1 MICGENFIIE
11 LDCRLVTA
19 RLILIVGYGRTEMRS
34 RENAQDSRTNSV
46 TQKADSINLLRAKAG
61 FTLIEIMVVIIIL
74 GILVGLI
81 VPRFME
87 KPDKARIV
95 KAKMQI
101 ESISAALKEY
111 KLDSGEYPTTEQ
123 GLQALVEK
131 PSIGKIPKKY
141 PEKGY
146 LPKIPKD
153 PWGNDYVYISPGEQG
168 DFDLISYGADG
179 EEGGEGKNADVQ
191 SWEIE

>member
-1 MICGENFIIE
+1 M
-11 LDCRLVTA
+11 
-19 RLILIVGYGRTEMRS
+19 EMHLGDRAHGS
-34 RENAQDSRTNSV
+34 ETHSSAPEPFSV
-46 TQKADSINLLRAKAG
+46 DTCSAGSLMPRIYPRVFGFPPG

-87 KPDKARIV
+87 KPEKARRV
-95 KAKMQI
+95 KAQLQI
-101 ESISAALKEY
+101 ESISTALKEY
-111 KLDSGEYPTTEQ
+111 KLDTGDYPTTEQ

-146 LPKIPKD
+146 LSKIPKD
-153 PWGNDYVYISPGEQG
+153 PWENDYIYISPGEHG

-179 EEGGEGKNADVQ
+179 EEGGEDKNADVQ

>member
-1 MICGENFIIE
+1 MQLFMGSITEAHQAESVDREIMADDKQSLGCRTAHSSV
-11 LDCRLVTA
+11 RLVFS
-19 RLILIVGYGRTEMRS
+19 RS
-34 RENAQDSRTNSV
+34 
-46 TQKADSINLLRAKAG
+46 G

-81 VPRFME
+81 VPRLME
-87 KPDKARIV
+87 KPEKARVV
-95 KAKMQI
+95 KAQMQI

-111 KLDSGEYPTTEQ
+111 KLDSGDYPTTEQ
-123 GLQALVEK
+123 GLEALVEK

-153 PWGNDYVYISPGEQG
+153 PWGNDYVYISPGEHG
-168 DFDLISYGADG
+168 DFDLISYGSDG
-179 EEGGEGKNADVQ
+179 EEGGEGKDADVQ

>member
-1 MICGENFIIE
+1 MGMHLGE
-11 LDCRLVTA
+11 RA
-19 RLILIVGYGRTEMRS
+19 RGSEKHSSALEPFSGDTDSVGSLMS
-34 RENAQDSRTNSV
+34 RVYPRVLGSTS
-46 TQKADSINLLRAKAG
+46 G

-87 KPDKARIV
+87 KPDKARRV
-95 KAKMQI
+95 KAQLQI
-101 ESISAALKEY
+101 ESISTALKEY
-111 KLDSGEYPTTEQ
+111 KLDNGDYPTTEQ

-131 PSIGKIPKKY
+131 PAIGKIPKKY

-146 LPKIPKD
+146 LSKIPKD
-153 PWGNDYVYISPGEQG
+153 PWENDYIYISPGEHG

-179 EEGGEGKNADVQ
+179 EEGGEDKNADVQ

>member
-1 MICGENFIIE
+1 MEM
-11 LDCRLVTA
+11 RHSSV
-19 RLILIVGYGRTEMRS
+19 RLIFSRS
-34 RENAQDSRTNSV
+34 
-46 TQKADSINLLRAKAG
+46 G

-87 KPDKARIV
+87 KPEKARIV
-95 KAKMQI
+95 KAQMQI

-111 KLDSGEYPTTEQ
+111 KLDSGDYPTTEQ
-123 GLQALVEK
+123 GLEALVEK
-131 PSIGKIPKKY
+131 PSIGKIPRKY
-141 PEKGY
+141 PDKGY

-153 PWGNDYVYISPGEQG
+153 PWGNDYVYISPGEHG

-179 EEGGEGKNADVQ
+179 EEGGEGKNGDVQ

>member
-1 MICGENFIIE
+1 ME
-11 LDCRLVTA
+11 LRRCSV
-19 RLILIVGYGRTEMRS
+19 RLIFSRS
-34 RENAQDSRTNSV
+34 
-46 TQKADSINLLRAKAG
+46 G

-87 KPDKARIV
+87 KPEKARVV

-111 KLDSGEYPTTEQ
+111 KLDNGDYPTTEQ
-123 GLQALVEK
+123 GLEALVEK
-131 PSIGKIPKKY
+131 PSIGKVPKKY
-141 PEKGY
+141 PDKGY

-153 PWGNDYVYISPGEQG
+153 PWGNDYVYTSPGEHG

-179 EEGGEGKNADVQ
+179 EEGGEGKDADVQ

>member
-1 MICGENFIIE
+1 ME
-11 LDCRLVTA
+11 LYTA
-19 RLILIVGYGRTEMRS
+19 PIAGDKRAESVERETVADDKQSLGCVMDRT
-34 RENAQDSRTNSV
+34 SV
-46 TQKADSINLLRAKAG
+46 RFVASKCG

-81 VPRFME
+81 VPRLME
-87 KPDKARIV
+87 KPEKARVV
-95 KAKMQI
+95 KAQMQI

-111 KLDSGEYPTTEQ
+111 KLDNGDYPTTEQ
-123 GLQALVEK
+123 GLEALVEK
-131 PSIGKIPKKY
+131 PSIGKIPTKY

-153 PWGNDYVYISPGEQG
+153 PWGNDYVYISPGEHG

>member
-1 MICGENFIIE
+1 MEMRRCT
-11 LDCRLVTA
+11 V
-19 RLILIVGYGRTEMRS
+19 RLIFNRS
-34 RENAQDSRTNSV
+34 
-46 TQKADSINLLRAKAG
+46 G

-87 KPDKARIV
+87 KPEKARIV
-95 KAKMQI
+95 KAQMQI

-111 KLDSGEYPTTEQ
+111 KLDSGDYPTTEQ
-123 GLQALVEK
+123 GLEALVEK
-131 PSIGKIPKKY
+131 PSIGKIPRKY

-146 LPKIPKD
+146 LAKIPKD
-153 PWGNDYVYISPGEQG
+153 PWGNDYVYISPGEHG

-179 EEGGEGKNADVQ
+179 EEGGEGKNGDVQ

>member
-1 MICGENFIIE
+1 MQLNMGSIAEAHQAESVDRGTMVDDKQS
-11 LDCRLVTA
+11 LGSGMAHSSVRLVFS
-19 RLILIVGYGRTEMRS
+19 RS
-34 RENAQDSRTNSV
+34 
-46 TQKADSINLLRAKAG
+46 G

-81 VPRFME
+81 VPRLME
-87 KPDKARIV
+87 KPEKARVV
-95 KAKMQI
+95 KAQMQI

-111 KLDSGEYPTTEQ
+111 KLDTGDYPTTEQ
-123 GLQALVEK
+123 GLEALVEK

-153 PWGNDYVYISPGEQG
+153 PWGNDYVYISPGEHG
-168 DFDLISYGADG
+168 DFDLISYGSDG
-179 EEGGEGKNADVQ
+179 EEGGEGKDADVQ

>member
-1 MICGENFIIE
+1 MKMNIE
-11 LDCRLVTA
+11 QIPHGSQTHA
-19 RLILIVGYGRTEMRS
+19 I
-34 RENAQDSRTNSV
+34 AQTPLSTDTC
-46 TQKADSINLLRAKAG
+46 LLRSFMSRLPFRVIDSKSG

-87 KPDKARIV
+87 KPEKARIV

-111 KLDSGEYPTTEQ
+111 KLDSGDYPTTEQ
-123 GLQALVEK
+123 GLRALVEK

-146 LPKIPKD
+146 FPKVPKD
-153 PWGNDYVYISPGEQG
+153 PWGNEYVYISPVEHG
-168 DFDLISYGADG
+168 DFDLISYGADS

>member
-1 MICGENFIIE
+1 MELLLGE
-11 LDCRLVTA
+11 RA
-19 RLILIVGYGRTEMRS
+19 RGSQTHFSDREPFSVGPY
-34 RENAQDSRTNSV
+34 SV
-46 TQKADSINLLRAKAG
+46 GGLMPRIYARVLGSTSG

-87 KPDKARIV
+87 KPEKARRV
-95 KAKMQI
+95 KAQLQI
-101 ESISAALKEY
+101 ESISTALKEY
-111 KLDSGEYPTTEQ
+111 KLDNGDYPTTEQ
-123 GLQALVEK
+123 GLEALVEK

-146 LPKIPKD
+146 LSKIPKD
-153 PWGNDYVYISPGEQG
+153 PWENDYIYISPGEHG

-179 EEGGEGKNADVQ
+179 EEGGEGKNVDVQ

>member
-1 MICGENFIIE
+1 MEMRRC
-11 LDCRLVTA
+11 LV
-19 RLILIVGYGRTEMRS
+19 RLIFSRS
-34 RENAQDSRTNSV
+34 
-46 TQKADSINLLRAKAG
+46 G

-87 KPDKARIV
+87 KPEKARIV
-95 KAKMQI
+95 KAQMQI

-111 KLDSGEYPTTEQ
+111 KLDSGDYPTTEQ
-123 GLQALVEK
+123 GLEALVEK
-131 PSIGKIPKKY
+131 PSIGKIPRKY

-146 LPKIPKD
+146 LAKIPKD
-153 PWGNDYVYISPGEQG
+153 PWGNDYVYISPGEHG

-179 EEGGEGKNADVQ
+179 EEGGEGKNGDVQ

>member
-1 MICGENFIIE
+1 MHLGK
-11 LDCRLVTA
+11 RA
-19 RLILIVGYGRTEMRS
+19 RGSQTHSSALEPFAVDPCSVKGLMS
-34 RENAQDSRTNSV
+34 RVYPRVFGSTS
-46 TQKADSINLLRAKAG
+46 G

-87 KPDKARIV
+87 KPEKARRV
-95 KAKMQI
+95 KAQLQI

-111 KLDSGEYPTTEQ
+111 KLDTGDYPTTEQ

-131 PSIGKIPKKY
+131 PTIGKIPKKY
-141 PEKGY
+141 PGKGY

-153 PWGNDYVYISPGEQG
+153 PWDNEYIYISPGEHG

-179 EEGGEGKNADVQ
+179 EEGGEEKNADVQ

>member
-1 MICGENFIIE
+1 ME
-11 LDCRLVTA
+11 LRRCLA
-19 RLILIVGYGRTEMRS
+19 RLIFTRS
-34 RENAQDSRTNSV
+34 
-46 TQKADSINLLRAKAG
+46 G

-87 KPDKARIV
+87 KPEKARVV

-111 KLDSGEYPTTEQ
+111 KLDNGDYPTTEQ
-123 GLQALVEK
+123 GLEALVEK
-131 PSIGKIPKKY
+131 PSIGKVPNKY

-146 LPKIPKD
+146 FPKIPKD
-153 PWGNDYVYISPGEQG
+153 PWGNDYVYISPGEHG

-179 EEGGEGKNADVQ
+179 EEGGEGKDEDVR

>member
-1 MICGENFIIE
+1 MKMNIE
-11 LDCRLVTA
+11 EVSHGSQTHA
-19 RLILIVGYGRTEMRS
+19 I
-34 RENAQDSRTNSV
+34 AQKPLSTDTC
-46 TQKADSINLLRAKAG
+46 LLRSFMSRLPIRVLDSKSG

-74 GILVGLI
+74 GILVGII

-87 KPDKARIV
+87 KPEKARIV

-101 ESISAALKEY
+101 ESISTALKEY
-111 KLDSGEYPTTEQ
+111 KLDSGDYPTTEQ
-123 GLQALVEK
+123 GLRALVEK

-146 LPKIPKD
+146 FPKIPKD
-153 PWGNDYVYISPGEQG
+153 PWGNEYVYISPGEHG
-168 DFDLISYGADG
+168 DFDLISYGADS

>member
-1 MICGENFIIE
+1 ME
-11 LDCRLVTA
+11 LRRCLA
-19 RLILIVGYGRTEMRS
+19 RLIFTRS
-34 RENAQDSRTNSV
+34 
-46 TQKADSINLLRAKAG
+46 G

-87 KPDKARIV
+87 KPEKARVV
-95 KAKMQI
+95 KAQMQI

-111 KLDSGEYPTTEQ
+111 KLDNGDYPTTEQ
-123 GLQALVEK
+123 GLEALVEK
-131 PSIGKIPKKY
+131 PSKY

-146 LPKIPKD
+146 FPKIPKD
-153 PWGNDYVYISPGEQG
+153 PWGNDYVYISPGEHG

-179 EEGGEGKNADVQ
+179 EEGGEGKDEDVR

>member
-1 MICGENFIIE
+1 M
-11 LDCRLVTA
+11 
-19 RLILIVGYGRTEMRS
+19 S
-34 RENAQDSRTNSV
+34 RVYPRVLGSTS
-46 TQKADSINLLRAKAG
+46 G

-87 KPDKARIV
+87 KPDKARRV
-95 KAKMQI
+95 KAQLQI
-101 ESISAALKEY
+101 ESISMALKEY
-111 KLDSGEYPTTEQ
+111 KLDNGDYPTTEQ

-131 PSIGKIPKKY
+131 PAIG
-141 PEKGY
+141 
-146 LPKIPKD
+146 
-153 PWGNDYVYISPGEQG
+153 SPGEHG

-179 EEGGEGKNADVQ
+179 EEGGEDKNADVQ

>member
-1 MICGENFIIE
+1 MEMRRC
-11 LDCRLVTA
+11 LV
-19 RLILIVGYGRTEMRS
+19 RLIFSRS
-34 RENAQDSRTNSV
+34 
-46 TQKADSINLLRAKAG
+46 G

-87 KPDKARIV
+87 KPEKARIV
-95 KAKMQI
+95 KAQMQI

-111 KLDSGEYPTTEQ
+111 KLDSGDYPTTEQ
-123 GLQALVEK
+123 GLEALVEK
-131 PSIGKIPKKY
+131 PSIGKIPRKY

-146 LPKIPKD
+146 LAKIPKD
-153 PWGNDYVYISPGEQG
+153 PWGNDYVYISPGEHG

-179 EEGGEGKNADVQ
+179 EEGGEGKDADVQ

>member
-1 MICGENFIIE
+1 MTMHIE
-11 LDCRLVTA
+11 EIPTESCRRSAA
-19 RLILIVGYGRTEMRS
+19 RSGNQTLQVERYPLNSVVSHLHTRVMRS
-34 RENAQDSRTNSV
+34 TS
-46 TQKADSINLLRAKAG
+46 G

-87 KPDKARIV
+87 KPEKARVV
-95 KAKMQI
+95 KAKLQI

-111 KLDSGEYPTTEQ
+111 KLDNGNYPTTDQ
-123 GLQALVEK
+123 GLQSLVEK
-131 PSIGKIPKKY
+131 PSIGKIPNKY

-146 LPKIPKD
+146 IPKIPKD
-153 PWGNDYVYISPGEQG
+153 PWGNQYIYISPGEHD
-168 DFDLISYGADG
+168 DFDLISYGPDG
-179 EEGGEGKNADVQ
+179 EEGGEGKNADVR

>member
-1 MICGENFIIE
+1 MNIDQIPHGSY
-11 LDCRLVTA
+11 THA
-19 RLILIVGYGRTEMRS
+19 IVQQPLST
-34 RENAQDSRTNSV
+34 DTC
-46 TQKADSINLLRAKAG
+46 LLRSFISRLPVRVIDSKSG

-87 KPDKARIV
+87 KPEKARRV
-95 KAKMQI
+95 KAQLQI
-101 ESISAALKEY
+101 ESISTALKEY
-111 KLDSGEYPTTEQ
+111 KLDTGDYPTTEQ

-153 PWGNDYVYISPGEQG
+153 PWDNDYVYISPGEHG
-168 DFDLISYGADG
+168 DFDLISYGADL
-179 EEGGEGKNADVQ
+179 EEGGEDKNADVQ

>member
-1 MICGENFIIE
+1 MHFGE
-11 LDCRLVTA
+11 RA
-19 RLILIVGYGRTEMRS
+19 RGSHTHSSAREPFSVEKCSVGSLMS
-34 RENAQDSRTNSV
+34 RMYPRVLSSTS
-46 TQKADSINLLRAKAG
+46 G

-87 KPDKARIV
+87 KPEKARRV
-95 KAKMQI
+95 KAQLQI
-101 ESISAALKEY
+101 ESISTALKEY
-111 KLDSGEYPTTEQ
+111 KLDTGDYPTTEQ

-141 PEKGY
+141 PAKGY

-153 PWGNDYVYISPGEQG
+153 PWDNDYIYISPGEHG

>member
-1 MICGENFIIE
+1 VEE
-11 LDCRLVTA
+11 A
-19 RLILIVGYGRTEMRS
+19 KILLS
-34 RENAQDSRTNSV
+34 NS
-46 TQKADSINLLRAKAG
+46 G

-111 KLDSGEYPTTEQ
+111 KLDNGDYPTTEQ

-131 PSIGKIPKKY
+131 PSIGKIPDKY

-146 LPKIPKD
+146 FPKVPKD
-153 PWGNDYVYISPGEQG
+153 PWQNEYLYISPGEHD

-179 EEGGEGKNADVQ
+179 EEGGEGKNADIQ
-191 SWEIE
+191 SWDIE

>member
-1 MICGENFIIE
+1 MKMNIVEGPHEGHIHATAQKSLPTDTFS
-11 LDCRLVTA
+11 LRPLRLGPSA
-19 RLILIVGYGRTEMRS
+19 RVV
-34 RENAQDSRTNSV
+34 NWQ
-46 TQKADSINLLRAKAG
+46 AG

-87 KPDKARIV
+87 KPEKARIV

-101 ESISAALKEY
+101 ESISTALKEY
-111 KLDSGEYPTTEQ
+111 KLDNGDYPTTEQ
-123 GLQALVEK
+123 GLEALVEK
-131 PSIGKIPKKY
+131 PSIGKIPRKY

-153 PWGNDYVYISPGEQG
+153 PWGNEYVYISPGEHG
-168 DFDLISYGADG
+168 DFDLISYAADS

>member
-1 MICGENFIIE
+1 MEMRRCS
-11 LDCRLVTA
+11 V
-19 RLILIVGYGRTEMRS
+19 RLILNRS
-34 RENAQDSRTNSV
+34 
-46 TQKADSINLLRAKAG
+46 G

-87 KPDKARIV
+87 KPEKARMV
-95 KAKMQI
+95 KAQMQI

-111 KLDSGEYPTTEQ
+111 KLDNGDYPTTEQ
-123 GLQALVEK
+123 GLEALVEK

-146 LPKIPKD
+146 FPKIPKD
-153 PWGNDYVYISPGEQG
+153 PWGNDYVYISPGEHG

-179 EEGGEGKNADVQ
+179 EEGGEGKDADVQ